1 MPPAAILNPADFP
14 TKVLHDQTAIRERN
28 LQRFEMEQL
37 SAITL
42 IDENRK
48 LIVGYRDLAEDEFW
62 ARGHMPGF
70 PLMPGVL
77 MCEAAAQL
85 SSFYCHYFDLVQGDF
100 VGFGGMDNVRFRGM
114 VRPGERFWLAGQT
127 DRHSP
132 RRMKFA
138 MQGFV
143 GERMVFHGD
152 FIGISMSRQG
162 NESES
167 DD

>member
-1 MPPAAILNPADFP
+1 MPPSAIIEPKDFP
-14 TKVLHDQTAIRERN
+14 TEVLYGIDRIRECN

-42 IDENRK
+42 IDEGRR
-48 LIVGYRDLAEDEFW
+48 LIVGYRDLGPDEFW
-62 ARGHMPGF
+62 IRGHMPGF

-85 SSFYCHYFDLVQGDF
+85 SSFYCHHFNLVQGDF

-114 VRPGERFWLAGQT
+114 VKPGERFWVVGQT
-127 DRHSP
+127 DRHST
-132 RRMKFA
+132 RRMKFQ

-143 GERMVFHGD
+143 HEKMVFHGE
-152 FIGISMSRQG
+152 FIGVSMSRQG
-162 NESES
+162 DGTES